1 MGFKLPPL
9 SSVRVFEA
17 AARHGSFKKAAEELN
32 ITASAVSHAVQNLED
47 WLGVALFQRGGGKL
61 GLTEPGAAYAVAVGE
76 ALKAVGEATARL
88 PGRRSQ
94 GRLAISSA
102 PGFAALWLLP
112 RLSRFTER
120 YPETAVDIE
129 TSLKAVDLPI
139 EGIDA
144 AVRFAPASRA
154 MPSWTRLLEE
164 SLVPVCSPSLLEKH
178 AGLSGLELIARADL
192 IHMTSVSGD
201 WAEWFRIVGARP
213 PANVRA
219 GLWVDTINM
228 ALEAARRGYG
238 IALGRT
244 PLVDAEIKSGQLV
257 RLFDQSVPSGWCYWL
272 VTMDADF
279 QSQDVKTFRQWLLDE
294 LAEAQPG
301 SKQKAAAENR
311 LTLIRGNARRR
322 VE

>member
-17 AARHGSFKKAAEELN
+17 AARLGSFKKAAEELN

-61 GLTEPGAAYAVAVGE
+61 GLTEPGAAYAAAVGE
-76 ALKAVGEATARL
+76 ALKAVAEATARL

-94 GRLAISSA
+94 GRLVISSA
-102 PGFAALWLLP
+102 PGFANRWLLP
-112 RLSRFTER
+112 RLSGFTTR
-120 YPETAVDIE
+120 YPETGVDIE
-129 TSLKAVDLPI
+129 TSLKVVDLPM

-144 AVRFAPASRA
+144 AIRLAPAARA
-154 MPSWTRLLEE
+154 MPSWTRLLDE
-164 SLVPVCSPSLLEKH
+164 SLMPVCSPGLLERH

-201 WAEWFRIVGARP
+201 WAEWFRLVGAAP
-213 PANVRA
+213 SANVRA
-219 GLWVDTINM
+219 GLRVDTVNM
-228 ALEAARRGYG
+228 AMEAARRGYG

-244 PLVDAEIKSGQLV
+244 PLFDTEIRSGQLISV
-257 RLFDQSVPSGWCYWL
+257 FDQRVASGWSYWL

-279 QSQDVKTFRQWLLDE
+279 QSQDVKAFREWLLEE
-294 LAEAQPG
+294 LGTAAQPA
-301 SKQKAAAENR
+301 SKPR
-311 LTLIRGNARRR
+311 PRRKTA
-322 VE
+322 

>member
-47 WLGVALFQRGGGKL
+47 WLGVTLFQRGGGKL
-61 GLTEPGAAYAVAVGE
+61 GLTEPGAAYAAAVGE
-76 ALKAVGEATARL
+76 ALKAVADATARL

-102 PGFAALWLLP
+102 PGFANRWLLP
-112 RLSRFTER
+112 RLSRFTAR
-120 YPETAVDIE
+120 YPETGVDIE
-129 TSLKAVDLPI
+129 TSLKAVDLPM

-144 AVRFAPASRA
+144 AIRLAPATRA
-154 MPSWTRLLEE
+154 MPSWTRLLDE
-164 SLVPVCSPSLLEKH
+164 SLMPVCSPSLLEKH

-201 WAEWFRIVGARP
+201 WAEWFRLIGVAP
-213 PANVRA
+213 SANVRA
-219 GLWVDTINM
+219 GLRVDTANLAM
-228 ALEAARRGYG
+228 EAARRGYG

-244 PLVDAEIKSGQLV
+244 PLCDAEIETGQLV
-257 RLFDQSVPSGWCYWL
+257 RVLDRSVASGWSYWL

-279 QSQDVKTFRQWLLDE
+279 QSQDVKAFRQWLLEE
-294 LAEAQPG
+294 LG
-301 SKQKAAAENR
+301 TAAAPASKPR
-311 LTLIRGNARRR
+311 PRRKIA
-322 VE
+322 

>member
-9 SSVRVFEA
+9 SSVRVFGA
-17 AARHGSFKKAAEELN
+17 AARHGSFKKARGAQHHRQRGER
-32 ITASAVSHAVQNLED
+32 HAVQNLED

-61 GLTEPGAAYAVAVGE
+61 RLTSRRRLCGRGRRSVEGGRQ
-76 ALKAVGEATARL
+76 ATARL
-88 PGRRSQ
+88 PGGARRAACDQ
-94 GRLAISSA
+94 LRTGVCRPLA
-102 PGFAALWLLP
+102 AAAIVAIHRGATRKP
-112 RLSRFTER
+112 
-120 YPETAVDIE
+120 VDIE
-129 TSLKAVDLPI
+129 TSLKAVDLPM

-144 AVRFAPASRA
+144 AIRFAPASRA

-178 AGLSGLELIARADL
+178 AGLSGLELIARSA
-192 IHMTSVSGD
+192 SGD

-219 GLWVDTINM
+219 GLRVDTINM

-244 PLVDAEIKSGQLV
+244 ALVDAEIKSG
-257 RLFDQSVPSGWCYWL
+257 RLAVCSMVPSGWCYWL

-279 QSQDVKTFRQWLLDE
+279 QSQDVKTFGQWLLDE
-294 LAEAQPG
+294 LGGAAQPS
-301 SKQKAAAENR
+301 SKQKP
-311 LTLIRGNARRR
+311 RRKIA
-322 VE
+322 

>member
-76 ALKAVGEATARL
+76 ALKAVAEATSRL

-129 TSLKAVDLPI
+129 TSLKAVDLPM

-144 AVRFAPASRA
+144 AIRFAPASRA

-164 SLVPVCSPSLLEKH
+164 SLAPVCSPSLLEKH

-213 PANVRA
+213 PAMSAPVCGWTRSTWRWRRPAA
-219 GLWVDTINM
+219 GTASRSD
-228 ALEAARRGYG
+228 ARR
-238 IALGRT
+238 
-244 PLVDAEIKSGQLV
+244 
-257 RLFDQSVPSGWCYWL
+257 WL
-272 VTMDADF
+272 MPRSNPASLSACSTKA
-279 QSQDVKTFRQWLLDE
+279 FR
-294 LAEAQPG
+294 
-301 SKQKAAAENR
+301 AAGAIG
-311 LTLIRGNARRR
+311 L
-322 VE
+322 

>member
-61 GLTEPGAAYAVAVGE
+61 GLTDPGAAYAVAVGE
-76 ALKAVGEATARL
+76 ALKAVADATARL
-88 PGRRSQ
+88 PGRRAQ
-94 GRLAISSA
+94 GRLSISSA
-102 PGFAALWLLP
+102 PGFAARWLLP

-120 YPETAVDIE
+120 YPETGVDIE
-129 TSLKAVDLPI
+129 TSLKAVDLPM

-144 AVRFAPASRA
+144 AIRLAPASRA
-154 MPSWTRLLEE
+154 MPSWTRLLDE
-164 SLVPVCSPSLLEKH
+164 SLVPVCSPSLLENY
-178 AGLSGLELIARADL
+178 AGLSGLKLIASADL

-201 WAEWFRIVGARP
+201 WAEWFRIVGAAP
-213 PANVRA
+213 PANIRA
-219 GLWVDTINM
+219 GLRVDTAHM

-244 PLVDAEIKSGQLV
+244 PLVDAEIETGQLV
-257 RLFDQSVPSGWCYWL
+257 RLFDKNVPSGWCYWL
-272 VTMDADF
+272 LTMDADF
-279 QSQDVKTFRQWLLDE
+279 QSQDVKIFRQWLLDE
-294 LAEAQPG
+294 LG
-301 SKQKAAAENR
+301 AAAQASSKPR
-311 LTLIRGNARRR
+311 PRRKIA
-322 VE
+322 